1 MQILKETLDALG
13 INAAAA
19 FTGSL
24 GAALAALR
32 MQASTFLSRLVYFG
46 IGVACALWAPPLLVW
61 GFSLPAAPS
70 TYSALGFAC
79 GYFGLSLVDAI
90 GEFINALRKADW
102 QSAINSAIK
111 RFFGGGTG

>member
-79 GYFGLSLVDAI
+79 GYFGSIAPHWFVYV
-90 GEFINALRKADW
+90 
-102 QSAINSAIK
+102 
-111 RFFGGGTG
+111 FGSNRRGQDRACAAARGVFVQR